1 VTPVDVPVIHRATL
15 EVTDRQ
21 LLAIHPGGQ
30 ILSVAPTR
38 DGLSSQIDVW
48 FTTYPSRHGI
58 ETRWIHI
65 AGTGQTVPPGR
76 FVGTVVTPAGLVWHV
91 FEGNPTPEKEK

>member
-1 VTPVDVPVIHRATL
+1 MTAGDAPVIHRATL

-38 DGLSSQIDVW
+38 DGLSSQIDVS
-48 FTTYPSRHGI
+48 FTTYPGHGI

-65 AGTGQTVPPGR
+65 AGTGHPVPPGR

-91 FEGNPTPEKEK
+91 FEGNPNPEKEK